1 MADHAPRACGR
12 ARFAGEEVAA
22 VAHFATLFPGCGCE
36 PLRRGL
42 HCVEEGQPGE
52 ADMDRRKTVSET
64 HRGEVEPEII
74 PPDVRARDPYSRTS
88 FDGAQ
93 RIYVARIGPVGF
105 ALMTAAI
112 AALAALFFILL
123 LGAFHLVIG
132 CVRRPAPVGRLSSG
146 DHHRRRFA
154 PHIYLAAVTPALNG
168 RISLHSSGLRACCP
182 FTFRNVDRSPPIAK
196 IMSGLTLRCQPA
208 RPDHGY

>member
-1 MADHAPRACGR
+1 
-12 ARFAGEEVAA
+12 
-22 VAHFATLFPGCGCE
+22 
-36 PLRRGL
+36 
-42 HCVEEGQPGE
+42 
-52 ADMDRRKTVSET
+52 MDRRKTVSET

-123 LGAFHLVIG
+123 LGAFVVLLPLAGLALAIIIAVGLLRIFIW
-132 CVRRPAPVGRLSSG
+132 RR
-146 DHHRRRFA
+146 
-154 PHIYLAAVTPALNG
+154 
-168 RISLHSSGLRACCP
+168 
-182 FTFRNVDRSPPIAK
+182 
-196 IMSGLTLRCQPA
+196 
-208 RPDHGY
+208 